1 MARRLV
7 LVLITLL
14 GLPAAAGAVPGGP
27 EFRLHPNAVAASPT
41 YIRRVEPALVALHVQ
56 ADPEA
61 PSSARL
67 GRTRFGTA
75 VVFDPRGYA
84 VTVGYVVMDAVR
96 LEAQRRDGRR
106 VPARVVGLD
115 LESGLAVVHLE
126 GPDPWPV
133 ARLGDSRDVGAGTP
147 TGTASVDEDNALVEV
162 VGSIR
167 AVRRFSGYW
176 EYMLDRAFLVEPA
189 SPSWAG
195 AALVDVDGA
204 VIGIGSLRLG
214 AAPHVNLV
222 IPIELFTPVKDE
234 LIAAGRV
241 LSRAPRPWLGL
252 YTQETAEGVV
262 VDGFAAQGPARH
274 AGFRLGDRIVGV
286 NGVAVRSQEEFYA
299 ALWRGRA
306 GEVVRIAVQR
316 GGGTLVIA
324 VASIDR
330 YRLLR
335 VPPP

>member
-1 MARRLV
+1 
-7 LVLITLL
+7 
-14 GLPAAAGAVPGGP
+14 
-27 EFRLHPNAVAASPT
+27 
-41 YIRRVEPALVALHVQ
+41 
-56 ADPEA
+56 
-61 PSSARL
+61 
-67 GRTRFGTA
+67 
-75 VVFDPRGYA
+75 
-84 VTVGYVVMDAVR
+84 
-96 LEAQRRDGRR
+96 
-106 VPARVVGLD
+106 
-115 LESGLAVVHLE
+115 
-126 GPDPWPV
+126 
-133 ARLGDSRDVGAGTP
+133 
-147 TGTASVDEDNALVEV
+147 VDEDNDLVEG

-167 AVRRFSGYW
+167 AVRRFSGSW

-189 SPSWAG
+189 TSSWAG
-195 AALVDVDGA
+195 SALVDVDGA

-214 AAPHVNLV
+214 DPPRVTLF
-222 IPIELFTPVKDE
+222 IPIELFTAVKDE

-252 YTQETAEGVV
+252 YTQETPEGPV

-286 NGVAVRSQEEFYA
+286 NGVPVRSQEEFYA

-316 GGGTLVIA
+316 AGGTLVIA